1 MKNKILIVS
10 WEHFWIYINDKC
22 VLQMDYLKKKIED
35 MKGEFVC
42 ACDYLRI
49 FSLFKYEA
57 IVSIPVCVLLYFKS
71 HFCFGNNLN

>member
-1 MKNKILIVS
+1 
-10 WEHFWIYINDKC
+10 
-22 VLQMDYLKKKIED
+22 MDYLKKKIED

-57 IVSIPVCVLLYFKS
+57 IVSIPVCVLLYYKS